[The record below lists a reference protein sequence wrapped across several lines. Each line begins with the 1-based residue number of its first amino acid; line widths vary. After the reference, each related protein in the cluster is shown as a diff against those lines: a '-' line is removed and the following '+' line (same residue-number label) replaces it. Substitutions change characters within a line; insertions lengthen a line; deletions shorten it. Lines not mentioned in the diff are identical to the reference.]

1 MNELTSSLH
10 NDPKVFSVLKHKLG
24 SIIGAPAAFC
34 AHKQHETVS
43 EPTPGKANH
52 SPLPDLKRAQRQDK
66 FLDRIIYCVKN
77 GKKFDGNLDKNHPWF
92 KIVKRNEEHFKYDKY
107 GLLCLEKDEHVKQ
120 VIPEANVPTYLKH
133 AHSIQHVGRARTQ
146 FALRQFWWPSKYD
159 DIRNFIRSCT
169 LCSAR
174 KGRYGQS
181 PIKSGVTD
189 KGSKF
194 MDVLYLDFVSMDPKN
209 GKSKVLTVQD
219 GFTRYMWAFASAR
232 DTAEDAARGLYSVIV
247 ETQLIPRKVSSD
259 RGRHF
264 VNSTIKTM
272 CETLGMSQKLHVPYN
287 PTSSGTKE
295 RFHRLM
301 KGYLAMAANET

>member
-1 MNELTSSLH
+1 
-10 NDPKVFSVLKHKLG
+10 
-24 SIIGAPAAFC
+24 
-34 AHKQHETVS
+34 
-43 EPTPGKANH
+43 
-52 SPLPDLKRAQRQDK
+52 
-66 FLDRIIYCVKN
+66 
-77 GKKFDGNLDKNHPWF
+77 
-92 KIVKRNEEHFKYDKY
+92 
-107 GLLCLEKDEHVKQ
+107 
-120 VIPEANVPTYLKH
+120 
-133 AHSIQHVGRARTQ
+133 
-146 FALRQFWWPSKYD
+146 
-159 DIRNFIRSCT
+159 
-169 LCSAR
+169 
-174 KGRYGQS
+174 
-181 PIKSGVTD
+181 
-189 KGSKF
+189 
-194 MDVLYLDFVSMDPKN
+194 MDVIYMDFVTMDSEN